1 MPRVIIPPPLQG
13 PTRGQGEVKVEGATI
28 RECLEA
34 VETDYKGFL
43 AQVVRPDGTAI
54 NGLYAAGNSSAAVT
68 GSFYPGAGGT
78 IGPAMTYGYIAALH
92 AAGRLETA

>member
-34 VETDYKGFL
+34 VEAEYKGFL
-43 AQVVRPDGTAI
+43 AQVVRP
-54 NGLYAAGNSSAAVT
+54 NGAAQRFVKIFVNEEQVANED
-68 GSFYPGAGGT
+68 
-78 IGPAMTYGYIAALH
+78 LDL
-92 AAGRLETA
+92 RLERDDAVEILVAIGGG

>member
-34 VETDYKGFL
+34 VDADYKGFL
-43 AQVVRPDGTAI
+43 DQVLRQDGAAQRFVKIFVNEEQIANEDLDLALERDDAVEILVAI
-54 NGLYAAGNSSAAVT
+54 
-68 GSFYPGAGGT
+68 GG
-78 IGPAMTYGYIAALH
+78 G
-92 AAGRLETA
+92 

>member
-43 AQVVRPDGTAI
+43 AQVVRPDGVAQRFVKI
-54 NGLYAAGNSSAAVT
+54 FVNEKQVANEDLD
-68 GSFYPGAGGT
+68 
-78 IGPAMTYGYIAALH
+78 L
-92 AAGRLETA
+92 RLERDDAVEILVAIGGG